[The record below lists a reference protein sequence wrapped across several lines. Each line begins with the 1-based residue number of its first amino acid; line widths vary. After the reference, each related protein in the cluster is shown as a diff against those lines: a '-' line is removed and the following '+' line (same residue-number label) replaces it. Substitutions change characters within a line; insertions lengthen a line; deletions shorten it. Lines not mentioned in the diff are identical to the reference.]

1 MSIWDNMTQYETKQT
16 ICDNM
21 RHYETKQTICDNMRQ
36 YYKISH
42 DITQYHTILHNMRH
56 HETMHVIYNTYNMIL
71 NYKIS
76 LRWT

>member
-1 MSIWDNMTQYETKQT
+1 MTQYETKQT

-56 HETMHVIYNTYNMIL
+56 HETMHVIYNTHNMIL

-76 LRWT
+76 LR